1 MDEAREGWHQRTPWF
16 TGYETSVDCDGPAVP
31 VRSSENSNLRS
42 SCPKTTKR
50 VVVVISYREAG
61 VLRAAI
67 RQLFLL
73 LVIVYLLLSAV
84 HTCDRHLSLRFN
96 KGCCRAVLQGCVAGC
111 VAGLC
116 CDPASR
122 RLVATPRRS
131 QPSQLPCSAELATH
145 HASTHSLHPNPLV
158 CPDRSILT
166 PQLTSAHIHAA
177 ISASQRALAPAS
189 RCPSTM
195 PHTRCT

>member
-84 HTCDRHLSLRFN
+84 HTCRRHLSLRFN
-96 KGCCRAVLQGCVAGC
+96 KGKECCRAVLQGCVAG
-111 VAGLC
+111 LC
-116 CDPASR
+116 CRAVLRPRIAQAGRDPA
-122 RLVATPRRS
+122 T
-131 QPSQLPCSAELATH
+131 QPTLA
-145 HASTHSLHPNPLV
+145 ASLLG
-158 CPDRSILT
+158 
-166 PQLTSAHIHAA
+166 
-177 ISASQRALAPAS
+177 
-189 RCPSTM
+189 
-195 PHTRCT
+195 

>member
-16 TGYETSVDCDGPAVP
+16 TGYEPSVDCDGPAVP

-73 LVIVYLLLSAV
+73 LVIVFFVVVCS
-84 HTCDRHLSLRFN
+84 SLRLRVPT
-96 KGCCRAVLQGCVAGC
+96 GSTL
-111 VAGLC
+111 
-116 CDPASR
+116 ASTSLR
-122 RLVATPRRS
+122 RLRRS
-131 QPSQLPCSAELATH
+131 FSRS
-145 HASTHSLHPNPLV
+145 SSL
-158 CPDRSILT
+158 
-166 PQLTSAHIHAA
+166 
-177 ISASQRALAPAS
+177 
-189 RCPSTM
+189 
-195 PHTRCT
+195 